1 MRAEVSLL
9 HGFYR
14 LRSHSRVLSVA
25 SLVCLLPMRN
35 SLPNLLPAMEKQ
47 VRFSA
52 ETNRVQK
59 RTCFCQKLII
69 PWKVTVQR

>member
-52 ETNRVQK
+52 ETIRFKKERVFV
-59 RTCFCQKLII
+59 RN
-69 PWKVTVQR
+69 

>member
-25 SLVCLLPMRN
+25 LLVCLLPMRN
-35 SLPNLLPAMEKQ
+35 SLPNLLEKQ

-52 ETNRVQK
+52 ETIRFKKERVFV
-59 RTCFCQKLII
+59 RN
-69 PWKVTVQR
+69 